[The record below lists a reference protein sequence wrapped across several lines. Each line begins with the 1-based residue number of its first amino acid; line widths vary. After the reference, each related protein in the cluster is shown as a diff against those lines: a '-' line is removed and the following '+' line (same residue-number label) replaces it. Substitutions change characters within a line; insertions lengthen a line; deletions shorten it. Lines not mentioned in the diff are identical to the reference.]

1 MLTQTLSPVQK
12 NVSIIP
18 ANPQALRGS
27 TRKKKLRVA
36 AYCRVSTDQ
45 EEQQS
50 SYQAQIDY
58 YTAKINANK
67 DWTMAGIFAD
77 EGITGTSAKKRTEF
91 LKLMKLCEKGK
102 VDMVLTKS
110 ISRFSRN
117 TLVCLGYIRKLKRRK
132 ASPSSLKKRA
142 STPCRWPAK

>member
-1 MLTQTLSPVQK
+1 MLTQTISPVQK
-12 NVSIIP
+12 TVSIIP
-18 ANPQALRGS
+18 ANPISLQERA
-27 TRKKKLRVA
+27 RKKKLQVA

-58 YTAKINANK
+58 YTAKINGNK
-67 DWTMAGIFAD
+67 DWTLAGIFAD

-102 VDMVLTKS
+102 VDLVL
-110 ISRFSRN
+110 R
-117 TLVCLGYIRKLKRRK
+117 
-132 ASPSSLKKRA
+132 
-142 STPCRWPAK
+142 